1 MMKRLSVIFFVFLL
15 AVTGFQS
22 LGAQGFRNFELGT
35 RAATL
40 GGAFVARADDVSA
53 VYYNPAGLAFLPGFR
68 FKTNLTY
75 LEMTTKADVPG
86 YEQTYESDPVQ
97 FRGSHF
103 LAVNINGW
111 LAFGLGGFAANTM
124 ESAWMDAWPGK
135 DQTIS
140 AKVNSAYFRPA
151 VAVKVSDHLAVGAGV
166 DFINARQTWYYQK
179 VFTFEETYPGFIRP
193 TLSDTNVEGKGVGFI
208 AGVMIRLGDRFS
220 IGGKFVS
227 RVRLDLAGVTNYDDI
242 EPFNSFIFRNRETA
256 STLTLPQEITV
267 GVMFSPV
274 KNLAL
279 HLDLQRI
286 GMFDAMDWMYEVDPQ
301 LYDDLEDLVG
311 FRPDEDELG
320 VGLELKNTNRIKFG
334 IEYLLPNAI
343 ALRAGYTCQKG
354 SVDEALLHPVFP
366 DMDTRIFSIG
376 IGYEGPLF
384 SFYRHD
390 KKIGGLSIDVCFQ
403 YGTSPAW
410 NSTHPEFPS
419 VYQANRW
426 NVGAGVG
433 FVF

>member
-1 MMKRLSVIFFVFLL
+1 MMKRLSIPFFLIFL

-22 LGAQGFRNFELGT
+22 LGAQGFRNLELGT

-75 LEMTTKADVPG
+75 LEMTTKAEVPG
-86 YEQTYESDPVQ
+86 YERIYESDPVQ

-124 ESAWMDAWPGK
+124 ESAWMDAWPGNE
-135 DQTIS
+135 QSIS
-140 AKVNSAYFRPA
+140 SKVNSSYFRPA
-151 VAVKVSDHLAVGAGV
+151 VAIKVSDHLAIGAGV
-166 DFINARQTWYYQK
+166 DFILARQTWLYQK
-179 VFTFEETYPGFIRP
+179 IFTFEETYPGFIRP
-193 TLSDTNVEGKGVGFI
+193 TLSDTNVSGKGVGFV
-208 AGVMIRLGDRFS
+208 AGMMFRLGDRFS

-227 RVRLDLAGVTNYDDI
+227 KVRLDLEGETDYNDHVPTG
-242 EPFNSFIFRNRETA
+242 SFIFPNRET
-256 STLTLPQEITV
+256 STVLTMPQEFVI

-274 KNLAL
+274 KNLFL
-279 HLDLQRI
+279 HLDFQRI
-286 GMFDAMDWMYEVDPQ
+286 GMSGATDWMFEIDPN
-301 LYDDLEDLVG
+301 LYDDLEALIG
-311 FRPDEDELG
+311 FRPDEDEMG

-334 IEYLLPNAI
+334 VEYLLPNAI

-366 DMDTRIFSIG
+366 DLDTRIFSFG

-384 SFYRHD
+384 SFYRND
-390 KKIGGLSIDVCFQ
+390 KKIGGLSLDACFQ
-403 YGTSPAW
+403 YGTSPTW

-419 VYQANRW
+419 DYQANRW
-426 NVGAGVG
+426 NVGVGVG